1 MLFSFCLTNCLVGF
15 KKALSKQTQF
25 GQNKNEK
32 SCRDRARP
40 HGVSV
45 PLEKP
50 ASEAGGV
57 SLDRAAP
64 PD

>member
-1 MLFSFCLTNCLVGF
+1 
-15 KKALSKQTQF
+15 
-25 GQNKNEK
+25 
-32 SCRDRARP
+32 
-40 HGVSV
+40 VSV